1 MAEICSCTSGI
12 TNFGQPPCVDSFSPD
27 ARLVFVQYYDNLG
40 AVNSIKSTDT
50 LDASFFEEK
59 INIGTEDFGGDISQ
73 RWYLTET
80 INSVEGERAESVKQ
94 EVDGISFNV
103 KQGLRSYSGTFYGG
117 IASPKYVG
125 ALRSLGCLQMGY
137 FIIDTNGAIIGMEYV
152 NEDGTIDLRPIKM
165 QRNTLDAIYKKP
177 SKTEVQSIMLSFMVE
192 ENEKDENLSYI
203 PSDSLGA
210 DTLMLRSLATV
221 NGAVTT
227 PSTTGF
233 VLTTTFDYGTA
244 FTKQPFVG
252 LTDTELYVYNV
263 TNSSSVTLTSLTEG
277 ADGVYTAVMPA
288 QASSDNLTLYIA
300 KLGYDMPTISFDIP

>member
-40 AVNSIKSTDT
+40 AVNSIASTDT
-50 LDASFFEEK
+50 LDASYFEDR
-59 INIGTEDFGGDISQ
+59 INAGNYDRALDKSK
-73 RWYLTET
+73 RWYFTET

-137 FIIDTNGAIIGMEYV
+137 FVIDTNGAIIGQEFTDSSGDV
-152 NEDGTIDLRPIKM
+152 FLNPIKM

-192 ENEKDENLSYI
+192 ENEKDETLSFI
-203 PSDSLGA
+203 PSDDIA
-210 DTLMLRSLATV
+210 VDTLMLRSVATV
-221 NGAVTT
+221 NGSV
-227 PSTTGF
+227 STASA
-233 VLTTTFDYGTA
+233 TTFTLVADYTYGTA
-244 FTKQPFVG
+244 FVKQPFVG
-252 LTDTELYVYNV
+252 LTSADVIPYNV
-263 TNSSSVTLTSLTEG
+263 TQSTSPLVVSVAESPDGTYLVTIDAQTTSDVISVNIDKAGFEMTEVTYV
-277 ADGVYTAVMPA
+277 A
-288 QASSDNLTLYIA
+288 L
-300 KLGYDMPTISFDIP
+300 

>member
-40 AVNSIKSTDT
+40 AVNSIASTDT
-50 LDASFFEEK
+50 LDSTFFEER
-59 INIGTEDFGGDISQ
+59 INAGNYSSLLDKSK
-73 RWYLTET
+73 RWYFTET

-137 FIIDTNGAIIGMEYV
+137 FVIDTNGAIIGQEYV
-152 NEDGTIDLRPIKM
+152 DGAGDVFLNPIKM

-192 ENEKDENLSYI
+192 ENEKDETLSFI
-203 PSDSLGA
+203 PSDDIA
-210 DTLMLRSLATV
+210 VDTLMLRSVATVEGSVTTALAT
-221 NGAVTT
+221 
-227 PSTTGF
+227 
-233 VLTTTFDYGTA
+233 TFTLVANYTYGTA
-244 FTKQPFVG
+244 FSKQPLVG
-252 LTDTELYVYNV
+252 LDNTTIKAYNV
-263 TNSSSVTLTSLTEG
+263 TTSSSILMSAAVESPDGTYLCTIPAQTTADVISVDIDRAGYEMVTLTYVSL
-277 ADGVYTAVMPA
+277 
-288 QASSDNLTLYIA
+288 
-300 KLGYDMPTISFDIP
+300 